1 MNYDLNVFRF
11 ADKDGPWKIQ
21 EIPAAVSDIAKKG
34 KTGDEKIYFD
44 FTMFAW
50 ILLNRSICPTV
61 FPPSFSF
68 FQFLFFPIYRF
79 TWPIIRST
87 SIFYLEK
94 EREKKE
100 IWESRVKTSF
110 DVDALKI
117 GSLIN
122 IGKWGISSW

>member
-1 MNYDLNVFRF
+1 
-11 ADKDGPWKIQ
+11 
-21 EIPAAVSDIAKKG
+21 
-34 KTGDEKIYFD
+34 
-44 FTMFAW
+44 MFAW
-50 ILLNRSICPTV
+50 ILLNRSICSTV

-122 IGKWGISSW
+122 IGK